1 MVAQA
6 AKSSIPR
13 MTPPDPPADFAAKVA
28 VLVDGEPALYWDRA
42 AALNDA
48 QRAAVDGLETRLRQ
62 GFEADGRRYER
73 PDALERAQF
82 AASMIP
88 QALERE
94 RDDLAATALA
104 LVCAALPD
112 LKQLQCRRRGDGRCD
127 IAFVT
132 DRCYAPGERPLR
144 PHPRPS

>member
-1 MVAQA
+1 
-6 AKSSIPR
+6 
-13 MTPPDPPADFAAKVA
+13 MTPPEPPADFADKVA
-28 VLVDGEPALYWDRA
+28 VLIDGELALYWDRA
-42 AALNDA
+42 VAMSGA
-48 QRAAVDGLETRLRQ
+48 QRAAVAALEARLQQ
-62 GFEADGRRYER
+62 GFEAGGRRCER

-88 QALERE
+88 QALARG

-112 LKQLQCRRRGDGRCD
+112 LRQLQCRRRGDGRCA

-132 DRCYAPGERPLR
+132 DRWHAPGERPVRL
-144 PHPRPS
+144 HPRPS

>member
-6 AKSSIPR
+6 RDVLVSR
-13 MTPPDPPADFAAKVA
+13 MPPPDPPADFADKVA
-28 VLVDGEPALYWDRA
+28 VLIDGELALYWDRA
-42 AALNDA
+42 AALSGA
-48 QRAAVDGLETRLRQ
+48 QRAAVDRLEARLRQ
-62 GFEADGRRYER
+62 GFEADGRRYPD

-88 QALERE
+88 QALERG

-104 LVCAALPD
+104 LACAALPD

-127 IAFVT
+127 IAFVS
-132 DRCYAPGERPLR
+132 DRCYAPGERPVRL
-144 PHPRPS
+144 HPRPS